1 MTHDALTRAADIFDP
16 PSGRTDGWEPL
27 PHQIPPSDPTSPN
40 HNPDLGITGWFVWL
54 MMAGRG
60 AGKTD
65 GAAHYIARYARTHPS
80 VRIAIIAPTL
90 GDARSACVDGPSG
103 LLAHDNTIR
112 VHKTPDYYL
121 KWPNGSRADIFGAHT
136 EDDVERLRA
145 GGNRHV
151 VWAEELAAWRYLE
164 EAWDQM
170 EFGLRLGQHPH
181 VVASTTPKNRRK
193 IRQLVEDPKVI
204 VTRGTTL
211 DNPHLHHTARERLL
225 ERYEGTTIGRQELYG
240 ELLQDVTNALWS
252 RETIDRN
259 RVTPKEFAAVYR
271 DYALPIPDP
280 TRITE
285 ANPDTEANPTQT
297 DAPNTPPSA
306 TPSSAGSGDAPE
318 QMSVPEDPIFG
329 DNPMKLR
336 IDHMVVA
343 VDPAM
348 TAKKT
353 SDDTGLVV
361 VARMAEGQRCPFH
374 DRDDNPKKVSGGC
387 VFILEDSTGKYT
399 PDQWGTKA
407 VNLFEKWRADRIIG
421 EVNNGGDLVES
432 NIRAI
437 DRAIPFKQVR
447 ASRGKAI
454 RAEPV
459 SALYEQNR
467 VHHVGEFIEL
477 EEQLATWE
485 PEADWSP
492 DRLDALVWGV
502 ADLGI
507 ITNVRNL
514 SDVHIIGVG
523 TGGGWTGAERKQGLS
538 SLYPLRREAL

>member
-1 MTHDALTRAADIFDP
+1 MDPTSALLRAADIFDP
-16 PSGRTDGWEPL
+16 PSGREDGWSPL

-40 HNPDLGITGWFVWL
+40 FNPELGVTGWFVWM

-65 GAAHYIARYARTHPS
+65 GAAYYVSKYARTHPNI
-80 VRIAIIAPTL
+80 RIAIIAPTL

-103 LLAHDNTIR
+103 LLAHDHSIR

-145 GGNRHV
+145 GGNRHL

-193 IRQLVEDPKVI
+193 IRQLVEDPSVI

-211 DNPHLHHTARERLL
+211 DNPHLHETARARLL
-225 ERYEGTTIGRQELYG
+225 QRYEGTQIGRQELYG
-240 ELLQDVTNALWS
+240 ELLQDIANALWS
-252 RETIDRN
+252 RETIDKN
-259 RVTPKEFAAVYR
+259 RVTPGEFAYLYP
-271 DYALPIPDP
+271 DYATHIPTLNSYTSDLSAADP
-280 TRITE
+280 SP
-285 ANPDTEANPTQT
+285 A
-297 DAPNTPPSA
+297 TPATKNSPSGA
-306 TPSSAGSGDAPE
+306 SRPSSAGAPGSYE
-318 QMSVPEDPIFG
+318 QMFG
-329 DNPMKLR
+329 ASPTYLR
-336 IDHMVVA
+336 MDHIVVA

-348 TAKKT
+348 TSKKT

-361 VARMAEGQRCPFH
+361 VARMAEHQRCPFH
-374 DRDDNPKKVSGGC
+374 DKDDNPKKTSGGC
-387 VFILEDSTGKYT
+387 VFILEDATGKYT
-399 PDQWGTKA
+399 PDQWGNKA
-407 VNLFEKWRADRIIG
+407 VNLFEKWAADRIIG

-432 NIRAI
+432 NIRAV

-507 ITNVRNL
+507 ITSVRNL
-514 SDVHIIGVG
+514 KAVAPIGVG
-523 TGGGWTGAERKQGLS
+523 TGGNWTGAERKQGLS
-538 SLYPLRREAL
+538 SLYPMRRETF